1 MPITDQDANAIKT
14 KLHTLHTH
22 ATTLLSRRR
31 LTTIWVAA
39 LTFTLFVSPAAAAQ
53 ACNGP
58 ILNTA
63 QNATAWL
70 TVAGPVVGTANAGYN
85 MMKASGTN
93 KSGAKKEYKENIRSS
108 LMYGFGLGML
118 TGIVNLI
125 TQWGP
130 VSAC

>member
-1 MPITDQDANAIKT
+1 MT
-14 KLHTLHTH
+14 KPSHSSKEPTNTGPFGR
-22 ATTLLSRRR
+22 ATKPLVFL
-31 LTTIWVAA
+31 WAGA
-39 LTFTLFVSPAAAAQ
+39 LTFTFFVSPAAAQ
-53 ACNGP
+53 SCNGP
-58 ILNTA
+58 LLTTA

-118 TGIVNLI
+118 TGIVSLI